1 MQSGKPDD
9 VYWRPDSR
17 FVADFMDIEA
27 VAHDTPE
34 KIHTIAIDPEAG
46 VTAADVV
53 AISKALQL
61 DGAAAE
67 DAKTLFP
74 TLYKAFGEKDMP
86 ASTS

>member
-1 MQSGKPDD
+1 
-9 VYWRPDSR
+9 
-17 FVADFMDIEA
+17 MDIEA

-67 DAKTLFP
+67 DANLKDPTKFP
-74 TLYKAFGEKDMP
+74 ARLHL
-86 ASTS
+86 S